1 MSQAP
6 LSMVYRSDKQL
17 PALFHTLHGFYRLG
31 TFCDVVLVTSHCRI
45 RVHSVI
51 IAAFSPLL
59 YQMLGGE
66 SWSIE
71 RRQLELSLPN
81 VDYIS
86 LLSLVEYCYTGVI
99 TVDSSSADKILGV
112 AIALQV
118 KEVERLCVTFLNA
131 QRSFSS
137 ELVLDSRPPGLV
149 AASPGRGGNSTF
161 VEISSSER
169 FSPNVSTSGQPSSET
184 GSTGH
189 PDTVHLDSDVIAV
202 KTETPDQPF
211 DYDAHLLHQSRG
223 RVIYLEGSDSPA
235 ADSHRPGMSTVSHSI
250 IDMSKMS
257 PTLLTMHPM
266 LMPTAPPTLQLM
278 SPKGETTLARQASQY
293 RESSRDAAGSESPE
307 SDSVSVQIQSPTG
320 QVENEQSQEVARDDR
335 KLSVTLT
342 CSVCHVLFNSTEA
355 LTRHMAI
362 HQSSAMSPGTQQG
375 SSVLNS
381 QMEPVKQPSP
391 NFYQRVHQPISGL
404 LSSAVVQGG
413 GGLFK
418 CGTCGKGFKDAQ
430 SLKFHRYNHVLRHS
444 CNMCGKRFS
453 RSWNLH
459 RHRKTHFRMPSWP
472 MRTDIRVNDITESA
486 TADSLNQSEDMD
498 QSVDLTEGDDDA
510 TEREEEEEEEEE
522 EEDEGRGD
530 HVTDLLSGDMA

>member
-17 PALFHTLHGFYRLG
+17 PVLFRTLHGFYRLG

-51 IAAFSPLL
+51 IAAFSPFL

-66 SWSIE
+66 SWSVE
-71 RRQLELSLPN
+71 HRQLELTLPN

-86 LLSLVEYCYTGVI
+86 LLSLIEYCYTGVI

-118 KEVERLCVTFLNA
+118 KEVEKLCVTFLNA

-137 ELVLDSRPPGLV
+137 ELILDSRPPGIPS
-149 AASPGRGGNSTF
+149 ASPGRGANSREPSL

-202 KTETPDQPF
+202 KTETPDPSQ
-211 DYDAHLLHQSRG
+211 DYDANLSHQSRG
-223 RVIYLEGSDSPA
+223 RVVYLEGSESPV

-266 LMPTAPPTLQLM
+266 LVPTGPPTLQLM
-278 SPKGETTLARQASQY
+278 SPKGEATLARQLSQY
-293 RESSRDAAGSESPE
+293 REGSQDSVDNVSPE
-307 SDSVSVQIQSPTG
+307 SDGVSVHIQSPTG
-320 QVENEQSQEVARDDR
+320 QLESDQSQELPRDDH
-335 KLSVTLT
+335 KQPMTVP
-342 CSVCHVLFNSTEA
+342 CSVCHVLFNSADA
-355 LTRHMAI
+355 LTRHMAV
-362 HQSSAMSPGTQQG
+362 HQRTVLSSSTQQ
-375 SSVLNS
+375 SPALNTTV
-381 QMEPVKQPSP
+381 EPVKQPSP
-391 NFYQRVHQPISGL
+391 TFFQRGHQPISGL

-472 MRTDIRVNDITESA
+472 MRTDLRVGEMTGS
-486 TADSLNQSEDMD
+486 TSADSLNQSVDME
-498 QSVDLTEGDDDA
+498 QSVDLTEGEDDSA
-510 TEREEEEEEEEE
+510 ERGDEEEEEEEE
-522 EEDEGRGD
+522 EGRGD

>member
-17 PALFHTLHGFYRLG
+17 PVLFRTLHGFYRLG

-71 RRQLELSLPN
+71 RRQLELTLPN

-86 LLSLVEYCYTGVI
+86 LLSLIEYCYTGVI

-118 KEVERLCVTFLNA
+118 KEVEKLCVTFLNA

-137 ELVLDSRPPGLV
+137 ELVLDTRPSALASV
-149 AASPGRGGNSTF
+149 SPGRGGNSRESTL

-202 KTETPDQPF
+202 KTETPDPPV
-211 DYDAHLLHQSRG
+211 DYDAQLSHQSRG
-223 RVIYLEGSDSPA
+223 RVVYLEGPESPV

-266 LMPTAPPTLQLM
+266 LVPTGPPTLQLM
-278 SPKGETTLARQASQY
+278 SPKGEATLARQISQY
-293 RESSRDAAGSESPE
+293 REGSQDIVGNASPE
-307 SDSVSVQIQSPTG
+307 SDGISVHIQSPSG
-320 QVENEQSQEVARDDR
+320 PVDSEQSQDVPRDDR
-335 KLSVTLT
+335 KQQVTVT
-342 CSVCHVLFNSTEA
+342 CSVCHVLFSSAEA
-355 LTRHMAI
+355 LTRHMAV
-362 HQSSAMSPGTQQG
+362 HQSTAMPPTIPQG
-375 SSVLNS
+375 SVLNS
-381 QMEPVKQPSP
+381 SVESVKQPSP
-391 NFYQRVHQPISGL
+391 NFYQRGHQPVSGL

-472 MRTDIRVNDITESA
+472 MRTDLRVGEMTGSTSA
-486 TADSLNQSEDMD
+486 DNLNQSVDLE
-498 QSVDLTEGDDDA
+498 QSVDLTDGDDDI
-510 TEREEEEEEEEE
+510 TERDDEGEEE

-530 HVTDLLSGDMA
+530 HVTDLLSGEMA

>member
-17 PALFHTLHGFYRLG
+17 PVLFRTLHGFYRLG

-71 RRQLELSLPN
+71 RRQLELTLPN
-81 VDYIS
+81 VDYVS
-86 LLSLVEYCYTGVI
+86 LLSLIEYCYTGVI

-118 KEVERLCVTFLNA
+118 KEVEKLCVTFLNA

-137 ELVLDSRPPGLV
+137 ELILDSRPPGTV
-149 AASPGRGGNSTF
+149 SVSPGRGANSRESTL

-189 PDTVHLDSDVIAV
+189 PDTIHSDSDVIAV
-202 KTETPDQPF
+202 KTETPDLPL
-211 DYDAHLLHQSRG
+211 DYDGHLSQQSRG
-223 RVIYLEGSDSPA
+223 RVIYLDGSESPV
-235 ADSHRPGMSTVSHSI
+235 ADSHRPGMATVSHSI
-250 IDMSKMS
+250 IDMTKMS

-266 LMPTAPPTLQLM
+266 LVPTAPPTLQLM
-278 SPKGETTLARQASQY
+278 SPKGEATVARQLSQF
-293 RESSRDAAGSESPE
+293 RESTQDVGGNASPE
-307 SDSVSVQIQSPTG
+307 SDGLDVQIQSPSG
-320 QVENEQSQEVARDDR
+320 QADTDQEVGPDDQ
-335 KLSVTLT
+335 KVTVT
-342 CSVCHVLFNSTEA
+342 CSVCHMLFNTTEA
-355 LTRHMAI
+355 LTRHMSV
-362 HQSSAMSPGTQQG
+362 HQTTAMSPTQGT
-375 SSVLNS
+375 SILTS
-381 QMEPVKQPSP
+381 EPVKQLSP
-391 NFYQRVHQPISGL
+391 NYYQRSHQPVSGL
-404 LSSAVVQGG
+404 LSSAVMQGV

-472 MRTDIRVNDITESA
+472 LRTDLRVEEMAGSSGVDDPN
-486 TADSLNQSEDMD
+486 
-498 QSVDLTEGDDDA
+498 QSVDLTDGDEDMTGQNEG
-510 TEREEEEEEEEE
+510 EEEE
-522 EEDEGRGD
+522 GRSD
-530 HVTDLLSGDMA
+530 QVTDL